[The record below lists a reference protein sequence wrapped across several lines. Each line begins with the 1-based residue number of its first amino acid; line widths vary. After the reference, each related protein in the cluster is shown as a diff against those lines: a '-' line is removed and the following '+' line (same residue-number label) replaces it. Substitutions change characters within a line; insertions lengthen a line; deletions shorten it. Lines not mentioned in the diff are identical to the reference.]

1 MSARSSC
8 QRGAAAAEFVLVL
21 PALLFLVLGIVD
33 WGYYFCV
40 REVAIHAA
48 REGARVGSLLD
59 HSAADGAAAA
69 KAFLQRVGYCVD
81 GADVGNASAG
91 GVAVKVTCKQ
101 TVVTKFFP
109 EALIPRTLTVS
120 AEIRHE

>member
-1 MSARSSC
+1 MSARSRF

-21 PALLFLVLGIVD
+21 PALLFMLLGVVD

-48 REGARVGSLLD
+48 REGARVASLLD
-59 HSAADGAAAA
+59 RGTADGVAQANL
-69 KAFLQRVGYCVD
+69 FLQRVGFCPG
-81 GADVGNASAG
+81 GAAPGAPGVG
-91 GVAVKVTCKQ
+91 GVAVQVTCTQ

-109 EALIPRTLTVS
+109 AALVPRTLTVS